1 MPGYIHTCSGCGARM
16 QVHERY
22 LGRTLRCTSCRTE
35 FVADPAQEVVEVEAA
50 VPDVGQEQP
59 GRLGRFL
66 PWLLLLLPLAAVM
79 WWLGQ
84 DLSGGFAGSLF
95 QVQRSVGE
103 LATLDMGG
111 EDSVVV
117 AFDRESV
124 APLMRAAAE
133 GDGTSLQ
140 SLREEGRCLEVRAGT
155 RVRVLE
161 LSRRAPEARVRIVDG
176 PWASRIV
183 WVPAEWI
190 R

>member
-1 MPGYIHTCSGCGARM
+1 M

-35 FVADPAQEVVEVEAA
+35 FVADPVQEVVEVEAA
-50 VPDVGQEQP
+50 VPDVGEDQP
-59 GRLGRFL
+59 RRLGRFL
-66 PWLLLLLPLAAVM
+66 PWLLLLLLLAAVM

-95 QVQRSVGE
+95 QTERSAGE

-111 EDSVVV
+111 EASVMV

-124 APLMRAAAE
+124 AALLRAAAA
-133 GDGTSLQ
+133 GDGASLQ

-161 LSRRAPEARVRIVDG
+161 LSRKAAEARVRIVDG

>member
-35 FVADPAQEVVEVEAA
+35 FVADLAHDVVEVEPPA
-50 VPDVGQEQP
+50 PDIGEEQP
-59 GRLGRFL
+59 RRLGRFL
-66 PWLLLLLPLAAVM
+66 PWLILMLPLAAVM

-84 DLSGGFAGSLF
+84 DLSSGFTGSLF
-95 QVQRSVGE
+95 RVERSVGE

-111 EDSVVV
+111 EASVMV

-124 APLMRAAAE
+124 VALLRAAAA
-133 GDGTSLQ
+133 GDGASLQ
-140 SLREEGRCLEVRAGT
+140 SFREEGRCLEVPAGT
-155 RVRVLE
+155 RVRVLD
-161 LSRRAPEARVRIVDG
+161 LNRKDSQARVRIVDG

-183 WVPAEWI
+183 WVPAKWI